1 MQTDTP
7 RLARICYRVL
17 QSGQKHLLRK
27 TAVTAHTHV
36 FRFCSNFPLLF
47 ARHIGM
53 LMLFYPQGDIQQLR
67 STTTSNIHPRLEISK
82 KFRNF
87 LLIFLLKNS
96 EVTDKRQFNKQLYWL
111 AEKLCAHSSV
121 SGCGQEWVLKERLKD
136 KASVPQHF

>member
-53 LMLFYPQGDIQQLR
+53 LMQFYPQGDIQQLR
-67 STTTSNIHPRLEISK
+67 STTTRNILFQVRDFQEVQ
-82 KFRNF
+82 KFPIDF
-87 LLIFLLKNS
+87 PD
-96 EVTDKRQFNKQLYWL
+96 V
-111 AEKLCAHSSV
+111 KL
-121 SGCGQEWVLKERLKD
+121 
-136 KASVPQHF
+136 